1 MFGIGMPELIVILAV
16 ALIVFGPKK
25 LPDLARS
32 LGKAINEF
40 KNATQDLKDS
50 VDSEFKDVK
59 KPFED
64 VAKDVTQI
72 ENRPK
77 PSADESFSPD
87 SEKKEPVT
95 AEPDSRS
102 SDRTRQD
109 PDNDASSPAFDP
121 EADAQTRSPKNEHGH
136 E

>member
-64 VAKDVTQI
+64 VAKDVNQI
-72 ENRPK
+72 ENRSK
-77 PSADESFSPD
+77 PSANDSFSPD

-95 AEPDSRS
+95 ADPDTKP
-102 SDRTRQD
+102 SDRTGQD
-109 PDNDASSPAFDP
+109 ADTGGSSHSFDP
-121 EADAQTRSPKNEHGH
+121 EAQTQSQKNEHGH
-136 E
+136 G

>member
-50 VDSEFKDVK
+50 VDNEIKDVK

-64 VAKDVTQI
+64 VGKDVNQI
-72 ENRPK
+72 ENRPR
-77 PSADESFSPD
+77 PSANDSFSPGP
-87 SEKKEPVT
+87 EKKEPVT
-95 AEPDSRS
+95 ADPGTKS
-102 SDRTRQD
+102 SDRTGQD
-109 PDNDASSPAFDP
+109 ADTGASSSFFDP
-121 EADAQTRSPKNEHGH
+121 EAQTQSQKKEHGH
-136 E
+136 G

>member
-1 MFGIGMPELIVILAV
+1 MFGIGMPELILILAV

-59 KPFED
+59 KPFEE
-64 VAKDVTQI
+64 VTKDVTQI
-72 ENRPK
+72 ENRPG
-77 PSADESFSPD
+77 PSADENFSSDTAKKESVTTDTGANSADTESQSPD
-87 SEKKEPVT
+87 NST
-95 AEPDSRS
+95 SSSS
-102 SDRTRQD
+102 SDPKT
-109 PDNDASSPAFDP
+109 
-121 EADAQTRSPKNEHGH
+121 QTQSPKNEHGH
-136 E
+136 G

>member
-64 VAKDVTQI
+64 VTKDVNQI
-72 ENRPK
+72 ENRPR
-77 PSADESFSPD
+77 PSANDSFSPD
-87 SEKKEPVT
+87 PEKKEPIT
-95 AEPDSRS
+95 ADPDGKP
-102 SDRTRQD
+102 SDRTGQD
-109 PDNDASSPAFDP
+109 ADTDASSSSFDP
-121 EADAQTRSPKNEHGH
+121 EAQTQSQKNEQGHG
-136 E
+136 

>member
-77 PSADESFSPD
+77 PSADESFSTD
-87 SEKKEPVT
+87 SEKREPVT
-95 AEPDSRS
+95 ADPDSKPS
-102 SDRTRQD
+102 GRTRQD
-109 PDNDASSPAFDP
+109 PDNDASSPSFDP
-121 EADAQTRSPKNEHGH
+121 DAQNRSPKNEHGH

>member
-40 KNATQDLKDS
+40 KNATQDLKES
-50 VDSEFKDVK
+50 VDNEFKDVK

-64 VAKDVTQI
+64 VAKDVNQI
-72 ENRPK
+72 EDRPK
-77 PSADESFSPD
+77 PSADDNFSPD
-87 SEKKEPVT
+87 SEKKEFVT
-95 AEPDSRS
+95 AST
-102 SDRTRQD
+102 DRTSPESTPED
-109 PDNDASSPAFDP
+109 KDTDASSPSSAP
-121 EADAQTRSPKNEHGH
+121 ETRTQSQKNEHGH
-136 E
+136 G

>member
-64 VAKDVTQI
+64 ATKDVSQI
-72 ENRPK
+72 ENRPR
-77 PSADESFSPD
+77 PSANNSFSHD

-95 AEPDSRS
+95 ADPNSKP
-102 SDRTRQD
+102 SDRAPQD
-109 PDNDASSPAFDP
+109 ADTGASSSSFDP
-121 EADAQTRSPKNEHGH
+121 DAQTQSPKNEHGH
-136 E
+136 G